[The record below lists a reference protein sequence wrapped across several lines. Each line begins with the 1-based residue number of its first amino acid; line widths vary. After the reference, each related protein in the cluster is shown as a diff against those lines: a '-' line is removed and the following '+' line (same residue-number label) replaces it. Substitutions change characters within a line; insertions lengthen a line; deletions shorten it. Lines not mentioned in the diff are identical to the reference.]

1 MELTDNKLLIWE
13 EQFTKYCS
21 YENKCINNINY
32 IGEIKNNLNKFL
44 GKQKKDD
51 VLFYKSLIETSHFYL
66 NNALKIRKIKF
77 LKDMN
82 YLWGK
87 IDERKNM
94 DEVNKSN
101 FMALIKD
108 YRKISEDI
116 LSAKSNNT
124 TLIWVKDDKVESL
137 HELEEEFTE
146 IMNYHIKLI
155 EFFTASVDLEKAFYC
170 GK

>member
-124 TLIWVKDDKVESL
+124 TLIWVKDDKVEMKIDDILVVPEYYSNVL
-137 HELEEEFTE
+137 QQLSSSFT
-146 IMNYHIKLI
+146 KKCK
-155 EFFTASVDLEKAFYC
+155 V
-170 GK
+170 

>member
-1 MELTDNKLLIWE
+1 MDSTDNKLLIWE
-13 EQFTKYCS
+13 EQFTKYCE
-21 YENKCINNINY
+21 YEVKCVSNINF
-32 IGEIKNNLNKFL
+32 IGEIRNNLNKYL

-51 VLFYKSLIETSHFYL
+51 ILFYKSLIETSHFYL
-66 NNALKIRKIKF
+66 INALKIRKIKL

-82 YLWGK
+82 YLWIK
-87 IDERKNM
+87 IDERKTM

-108 YRKISEDI
+108 YRKLSEDI
-116 LSAKSNNT
+116 MSARNNNT
-124 TLIWVKDDKVESL
+124 VLTWVKDDKVESL
-137 HELEEEFTE
+137 HELEDEFTE

-155 EFFTASVDLEKAFYC
+155 EFFSASVDLEKAFYC

>member
-1 MELTDNKLLIWE
+1 MEKTDANILDWE
-13 EQFTKYCS
+13 EKFNKYTDF
-21 YENKCINNINY
+21 ENKINLNINSMN
-32 IGEIKNNLNKFL
+32 EIKNNLKKLL
-44 GKQKKDD
+44 GNQKKDD
-51 VLFYKSLIETSHFYL
+51 IVFYKSIIDNSYFYL
-66 NNALKIRKIKF
+66 VNSLKIRKMKF
-77 LKDMN
+77 LKDLN
-82 YLWGK
+82 YIWGQ

-116 LSAKSNNT
+116 LSAKNNNT
-124 TLIWVKDDKVESL
+124 VLIWVKDDKVESL